1 LPISNCRLEAIK
13 NCCEIA
19 NRQLKMG
26 DDFMHTLWQDIRFA
40 VRMLLKNWSVTAIV
54 VVVLALGIG
63 ANAAIFSAVNAALLR
78 PLPYADPD
86 KLVRL
91 SEDSPNV
98 PQMSISYPNL
108 LDWREQNRVFSGIAG
123 MQFRSLN
130 LTGTAEP
137 ERLAGRGVSAEF
149 FDLLGVK
156 PELGRSFATEED
168 RPGANPVCIISRAL
182 WERRFGSDSGLI
194 NKQITLSGAS
204 YTVIGVLPASYVFG
218 TPTDVFVPI
227 GLRADEMKE
236 RGSHPGIYAIA
247 RLKPGVTVERARAEL
262 IAMAERIGAQFG
274 MKGNSATLTP
284 LREAFVG
291 DVRRP
296 LLILLGAVGFV
307 LAIACANVANLL
319 LARAATR
326 QKEMAIRTALGAG
339 RLRIIRQL
347 LTESVLLALLG
358 GIIGLLLSLW
368 GTDLLRSASADSLP
382 TTAVIKLDGSV
393 LVFTALVSLLTGI
406 VFGLAPALAAA
417 NSDLHDTLKEGGRGS
432 GPGGRR
438 AWLRSTLVVTEV
450 ALSLVLLV
458 GAGLLIK
465 SFVRILDTDPGFEP
479 QNLLTM
485 QLARNAK
492 KDEGAKVLNFLNDL
506 NGRIK
511 GLPGVESAAF
521 SNGIPLGQTADTS
534 FAIVGRP
541 KPEVGKQPQT
551 MLYIVSPDYLQ
562 AMGIR
567 LIKGRFFTMQDTQHN
582 PRVAVIDE
590 SFARQ
595 QFPNEEPLGQYLA
608 GDGKNNPDAEIVGV
622 VAHVKHFGLDA
633 VERVQPQLYLPFN
646 QAPDDMV
653 PFLSPRMN
661 LIIRTNTDP
670 LSVIAAV
677 RREVQALDPNQPV
690 FNVSTME
697 KTLDQSLATQR
708 LSMALLAVLA
718 SLALILAAVGIYGV
732 MSYTVTQRTHEI
744 GIRMAIG
751 AQRRDVFR
759 MVIARGMALVLI
771 GIALG
776 LIGAFSLTRL
786 MTTMLYGVAPT
797 DPVTFISIAVLL
809 TGIALVACYVP
820 GRRATKVDPLVALRY
835 E

>member
-1 LPISNCRLEAIK
+1 MN
-13 NCCEIA
+13 
-19 NRQLKMG
+19 
-26 DDFMHTLWQDIRFA
+26 TLWQDIRYA
-40 VRMLLKNWSVTAIV
+40 VRMMGKNLSVTAIV

-63 ANAAIFSAVNAALLR
+63 ANAAIFSVVNAALMR

-91 SEDSPNV
+91 TEDSPNV
-98 PQMSISYPNL
+98 PQMSISYPNF
-108 LDWREQNRVFSGIAG
+108 LDWREQNKVFSGIAA

-130 LTGTAEP
+130 LTGTDEP

-149 FDLLGVK
+149 FDVLGVR
-156 PELGRSFATEED
+156 PELGRSFAAEED
-168 RPGANPVCIISRAL
+168 RPGANPVCIISHGL
-182 WERRFGSDSGLI
+182 WERRFGSDSAII
-194 NKQITLSGAS
+194 NKQVTLSGAS
-204 YTVIGVLPASYVFG
+204 YTVIGVLPATYVFG

-236 RGSHPGIYAIA
+236 RGNHPGIYAIA
-247 RLKPGVTVERARAEL
+247 RLKPGVTVETARAEL
-262 IAMAERIGAQFG
+262 IAMAQRIGVQYG

-284 LREAFVG
+284 LHEAFVG

-326 QKEMAIRTALGAG
+326 QKEMAIRAALGAG
-339 RLRIIRQL
+339 RLRISRQL
-347 LTESVLLALLG
+347 
-358 GIIGLLLSLW
+358 
-368 GTDLLRSASADSLP
+368 
-382 TTAVIKLDGSV
+382 
-393 LVFTALVSLLTGI
+393 
-406 VFGLAPALAAA
+406 
-417 NSDLHDTLKEGGRGS
+417 LKEGGRGS
-432 GPGGRR
+432 GPGGRS
-438 AWLRSTLVVTEV
+438 AWLRSTLVVSEV

-458 GAGLLIK
+458 GAGLLVK
-465 SFVRILDTDPGFEP
+465 SFVRILDTDPGFKP

-485 QLARNAK
+485 QLALNAK
-492 KDEGAKVLNFLNDL
+492 QDEGAKVLNFFNEL
-506 NGRIK
+506 NGRIR

-521 SNGIPLGQTADTS
+521 SNGIPLGGTADTS

-541 KPEVGKQPQT
+541 KAEPGKQPQT
-551 MLYIVSPDYLQ
+551 MLYIPSPDYLQ

-567 LIKGRFFTMQDTQHN
+567 LIKGRFFTMQDTQHS

-590 SFARQ
+590 TFARQ
-595 QFPNEEPLGQYLA
+595 QFPNEEPIGHYLA
-608 GDGKNNPDAEIVGV
+608 GDGKDNPDAEIVGV

-633 VERVQPQLYLPFN
+633 EERVQPQLYLPFN
-646 QAPDDMV
+646 QAPDDLLPM
-653 PFLSPRMN
+653 LSPRMS
-661 LIIRTNTDP
+661 LIIRTTTDP

-677 RREVQALDPNQPV
+677 RREVQTLDPNQPV

-697 KTLDQSLATQR
+697 KTLDQSLATER
-708 LSMALLAVLA
+708 LSMVLLGVLA

-759 MVIARGMALVLI
+759 MVIGRGMVLVLI
-771 GIALG
+771 GVALG

-786 MTTMLYGVAPT
+786 MRTMLFGVAPT
-797 DPVTFISIAVLL
+797 DPVTFVSIAVLL
-809 TGIALVACYVP
+809 TGVELVACYVP

>member
-1 LPISNCRLEAIK
+1 MN
-13 NCCEIA
+13 
-19 NRQLKMG
+19 
-26 DDFMHTLWQDIRFA
+26 TLWQDLRYA
-40 VRMLLKNWSVTAIV
+40 VRMMGKNLSGTAIV

-63 ANAAIFSAVNAALLR
+63 ANAAIFSVVNAALLR

-91 SEDSPNV
+91 TEDSPNV
-98 PQMSISYPNL
+98 PQMSISYPNF
-108 LDWREQNRVFSGIAG
+108 LDWREQNKVFSGIAA

-130 LTGTAEP
+130 LTGTDEP

-149 FDLLGVK
+149 FDVLGIR
-156 PELGRSFATEED
+156 PALGRSFASEED
-168 RPGANPVCIISRAL
+168 RPGANPVCIISHGL
-182 WERRFGSDSGLI
+182 WQRRFGSDSAII
-194 NKQITLSGAS
+194 NKQVTLSGTS
-204 YTVIGVLPASYVFG
+204 YTVIGVLPASYAFG

-236 RGSHPGIYAIA
+236 RGNHPGIYAIA
-247 RLKPGVTVERARAEL
+247 RLKPGVTVETARAEL
-262 IAMAERIGAQFG
+262 IAMAQRIGVQYG

-284 LREAFVG
+284 LHEAFVG

-307 LAIACANVANLL
+307 LAIGCANVANLL

-326 QKEMAIRTALGAG
+326 QKEMAIRAALGAG

-347 LTESVLLALLG
+347 LTESVLLAFLG
-358 GIIGLLLSLW
+358 GIIGLLFALW
-368 GTDLLRSASADSLP
+368 GIDLLRSATVDILP
-382 TTAVIKLDGSV
+382 TTAVMKLDGSV
-393 LVFTALVSLLTGI
+393 LIFTLLVSLVTGI
-406 VFGLAPALAAA
+406 VFGLAPAIAAA
-417 NSDLHDTLKEGGRGS
+417 KSDLHDTLKEGGRGS
-432 GPGGRR
+432 GPGGRS
-438 AWLRSTLVVTEV
+438 AWLRSTLVVSEV

-458 GAGLLIK
+458 GAGLLVK
-465 SFVRILDTDPGFEP
+465 SFARILDTDPGFKP

-485 QLARNAK
+485 QLALNAK
-492 KDEGAKVLNFLNDL
+492 QDEGAKVLNFFNEL
-506 NGRIK
+506 NGRIR

-521 SNGIPLGQTADTS
+521 SNGIPLGGTADTS

-541 KPEVGKQPQT
+541 KLEPGKQPQT
-551 MLYIVSPDYLQ
+551 MLYIPSPDYLQ

-567 LIKGRFFTMQDTQHN
+567 LIKGRFFTMQDTQHS

-590 SFARQ
+590 TFARQ
-595 QFPNEEPLGQYLA
+595 QFPNEEPLGHYLA
-608 GDGKNNPDAEIVGV
+608 GDGKDNPDGEIVGV

-633 VERVQPQLYLPFN
+633 EERVQPQLYLPFN
-646 QAPDDMV
+646 QAPEDLL
-653 PFLSPRMN
+653 PILAPRMS
-661 LIIRTNTDP
+661 LVIRTTTDP

-708 LSMALLAVLA
+708 LSMGLLMVLA

-732 MSYTVTQRTHEI
+732 MSYNVTQRTHEI

-759 MVIARGMALVLI
+759 MVIGRGMLLVLI
-771 GIALG
+771 GVALG

-786 MTTMLYGVAPT
+786 MRTMLFGVAPT
-797 DPVTFISIAVLL
+797 DPVTFVSIAVML
-809 TGIALVACYVP
+809 TGVALVACYVP

>member
-1 LPISNCRLEAIK
+1 MNT
-13 NCCEIA
+13 
-19 NRQLKMG
+19 
-26 DDFMHTLWQDIRFA
+26 FWQDLRYA
-40 VRMLLKNWSVTAIV
+40 VRMMGKNLSVTAIV

-63 ANAAIFSAVNAALLR
+63 ANAAIFSVVNAVLLR

-98 PQMSISYPNL
+98 PQMSISYPNF
-108 LDWREQNRVFSGIAG
+108 LDWREQNKVFSGIAA

-130 LTGTAEP
+130 LTGTDEP

-149 FDLLGVK
+149 FDLLGIR
-156 PELGRSFATEED
+156 PALGRSFASEED
-168 RPGANPVCIISRAL
+168 RPGANPVCIISHGL
-182 WERRFGSDSGLI
+182 WERRFGSDSAII
-194 NKQITLSGAS
+194 NKQVTLSGAS
-204 YTVIGVLPASYVFG
+204 YTVIGVLPATYAFG

-236 RGSHPGIYAIA
+236 RGNHPGIYAIA
-247 RLKPGVTVERARAEL
+247 RLKPGVTVETARAEL
-262 IAMAERIGAQFG
+262 IAMAQRIGVQYG

-284 LREAFVG
+284 LHEAFVG

-307 LAIACANVANLL
+307 LAIGCANVANLL

-326 QKEMAIRTALGAG
+326 QKEMAIRAALGAG

-347 LTESVLLALLG
+347 LTESVLLGLLG
-358 GIIGLLLSLW
+358 GIIGLLFALW
-368 GTDLLRSASADSLP
+368 GIDLLRSATVDILP
-382 TTAVIKLDGSV
+382 TTAVMKLDGSV
-393 LVFTALVSLLTGI
+393 LIFTLLVSLVTGI
-406 VFGLAPALAAA
+406 VFGLAPALAVAKS
-417 NSDLHDTLKEGGRGS
+417 NLHDTLKEGGRGS
-432 GPGGRR
+432 GPGGRS
-438 AWLRSTLVVTEV
+438 AWLRSALVVSEV

-458 GAGLLIK
+458 GAGLLVK
-465 SFVRILDTDPGFEP
+465 SFVRILDTDAGFKP

-485 QLARNAK
+485 QLALNAK
-492 KDEGAKVLNFLNDL
+492 PDEGAKVLNFFNDL

-541 KPEVGKQPQT
+541 KPEPGKQPQT
-551 MLYIVSPDYLQ
+551 MLYIPSPDYLQ

-567 LIKGRFFTMQDTQHN
+567 LIKGRFFTMQDTQHS

-590 SFARQ
+590 TFARQ
-595 QFPNEEPLGQYLA
+595 QFPNEEPIGHYLA
-608 GDGKNNPDAEIVGV
+608 GDGKDNPDAEIVGV

-633 VERVQPQLYLPFN
+633 DERVQPQLYLPFN
-646 QAPDDMV
+646 QAPDDLL
-653 PFLSPRMN
+653 PILSPRMT
-661 LIIRTNTDP
+661 LVIRTKTDP
-670 LSVIAAV
+670 LSLIAAV
-677 RREVQALDPNQPV
+677 RHQVQTLDPNQPV

-697 KTLDQSLATQR
+697 QTLDQSLGTQR
-708 LSMALLAVLA
+708 LSMSLLMVLA

-759 MVIARGMALVLI
+759 MVIGRGMVLVLF
-771 GIALG
+771 GVALG

-786 MTTMLYGVAPT
+786 MRTMLFGVAPT
-797 DPVTFISIAVLL
+797 DPVTFVSIAVML
-809 TGIALVACYVP
+809 TGVALVACYVP

>member
-1 LPISNCRLEAIK
+1 
-13 NCCEIA
+13 
-19 NRQLKMG
+19 
-26 DDFMHTLWQDIRFA
+26 
-40 VRMLLKNWSVTAIV
+40 MLLKNWSVTAII

-63 ANAAIFSAVNAALLR
+63 ANTAIFSVVNAALLR

-91 SEDSPNV
+91 SEDSPQV
-98 PQMSISYPNL
+98 PQMSISYPNF
-108 LDWREQNRVFSGIAG
+108 LDWREQNKVFSGIAA

-130 LTGTAEP
+130 LTGKDEP
-137 ERLAGRGVSAEF
+137 ERLAGRAVSAEL
-149 FDLLGVK
+149 FDVLGVK
-156 PELGRSFATEED
+156 PALGRSFAPEED
-168 RPGANPVCIISRAL
+168 RPGASPVCIISNGL
-182 WERRFGSDSGLI
+182 WQRRFGSDPALV

-204 YTVIGVLPASYVFG
+204 YTVIGVLPASYAFG

-236 RGSHPGIYAIA
+236 RGSHPGIYAVA
-247 RLKPGVTVERARAEL
+247 RLKPGVTVETARAEL
-262 IAMAERIGAQFG
+262 IALAARIGAQYG

-284 LREAFVG
+284 LSASFVG
-291 DVRRP
+291 DIRTT

-339 RLRIIRQL
+339 RLRIVRQL
-347 LTESVLLALLG
+347 LTESILLALLG
-358 GIIGLLLSLW
+358 GIIGVLLAFW
-368 GTDLLRSASADSLP
+368 GIDLLRSAGADSLP
-382 TTAVIKLDGSV
+382 STAVIKLDGRV
-393 LVFTALVSLLTGI
+393 LLFTLLVSLLTGI
-406 VFGLAPALAAA
+406 IFGLAPALAAVKT
-417 NSDLHDTLKEGGRGS
+417 DLHDTLKEGGRS
-432 GPGGRR
+432 STAGGRS
-438 AWLRSTLVVTEV
+438 WMRSTLVVTEV
-450 ALSLVLLV
+450 ALSLVLLI

-465 SFVRILDTDPGFEP
+465 SFVRILDTDPGFKP

-485 QLARNAK
+485 QLALNAK
-492 KDEGAKVLNFLNDL
+492 KDEGGKVLNFFNDL
-506 NGRIK
+506 NGRIA

-521 SNGIPLGQTADTS
+521 SNGIPLGQAADTS

-541 KPEVGKQPQT
+541 KPEPGKQPQT
-551 MLYIVSPDYLQ
+551 MLYITSPDYLQ

-567 LIKGRFFTMQDTQHN
+567 LVKGRFFNAQDTQGS

-590 SFARQ
+590 AFARQ
-595 QFPNEEPLGQYLA
+595 QFPDQDALGQHLA
-608 GDGKNNPDAEIVGV
+608 GDGKDNPDAEIVGI

-646 QAPDDMV
+646 QAPDAML
-653 PFLSPRMN
+653 PSLAPRMN
-661 LIIRTNTDP
+661 LIIRTTADP
-670 LSVIAAV
+670 LSLTAAV

-690 FNVSTME
+690 YNVSTME
-697 KTLDQSLATQR
+697 QTLDQSLVTQR
-708 LSMALLAVLA
+708 LSMTLLAFLA

-732 MSYTVTQRTHEI
+732 MSYTVTQRSHEI

-751 AQRRDVFR
+751 AQPRDVFK
-759 MVIARGMALVLI
+759 MVIGRGMMLALI
-771 GIALG
+771 GVAFG
-776 LIGAFSLTRL
+776 LVGAFGLTRL
-786 MTTMLYGVAPT
+786 MATMLYGVEPT
-797 DPVTFISIAVLL
+797 DPATFVSIGILL
-809 TGIALVACYVP
+809 IGVALVACYVP

>member
-1 LPISNCRLEAIK
+1 MNT
-13 NCCEIA
+13 
-19 NRQLKMG
+19 
-26 DDFMHTLWQDIRFA
+26 FWQDLRYA
-40 VRMLLKNWSVTAIV
+40 VRMMGKNLTVTAIV

-63 ANAAIFSAVNAALLR
+63 ANAAIFSVVNAALLR

-98 PQMSISYPNL
+98 PQMSISYPNF
-108 LDWREQNRVFSGIAG
+108 LDWREQNKVFSGIAA

-130 LTGTAEP
+130 LTGRDEP

-149 FDLLGVK
+149 FEVLGVR
-156 PELGRSFATEED
+156 PELGRSFAQEED
-168 RPGANPVCIISRAL
+168 RSGANPVCIISHGL
-182 WERRFGSDSGLI
+182 WERRFGSDSAII
-194 NKQITLSGAS
+194 NKQVTLSGTS
-204 YTVIGVLPASYVFG
+204 YTVIGVLPASYAFG

-236 RGSHPGIYAIA
+236 RGNHPGIYAIA
-247 RLKPGVTVERARAEL
+247 RLKPGVTVETARAEL
-262 IAMAERIGAQFG
+262 IAMAQRIGVQYG

-284 LREAFVG
+284 LHEAFVG

-307 LAIACANVANLL
+307 LAIGCANVANLL

-326 QKEMAIRTALGAG
+326 QKEMAMRAALGAG

-347 LTESVLLALLG
+347 LTESVLLAILG
-358 GIIGLLLSLW
+358 GTIGLLLAVW
-368 GTDLLRSASADSLP
+368 GIDLLRSASVDSLP
-382 TTAVIKLDGSV
+382 STAVIKLDGSV
-393 LVFTALVSLLTGI
+393 FLFTLLVSLVTGI

-417 NSDLHDTLKEGGRGS
+417 KSDLHDTLKEGGRGS
-432 GPGGRR
+432 GPGGRN
-438 AWLRSTLVVTEV
+438 AWLRSTLVVSEV

-458 GAGLLIK
+458 GAGLLVK
-465 SFVRILDTDPGFEP
+465 SFVRILDTDPGFKP

-485 QLARNAK
+485 QMALNAK
-492 KDEGAKVLNFLNDL
+492 QDEGAKVLNFFNEL
-506 NGRIK
+506 NGRIR

-521 SNGIPLGQTADTS
+521 SNGIPLGATADTS

-541 KPEVGKQPQT
+541 KPEPGKQPQT
-551 MLYIVSPDYLQ
+551 MLYNPSPDYLQ

-567 LIKGRFFTMQDTQHN
+567 LIKGRFFNKQDTQHS

-590 SFARQ
+590 TFARQ
-595 QFPNEEPLGQYLA
+595 QFPNEEPLGHYLA
-608 GDGKNNPDAEIVGV
+608 GDGKDNPDAEIVGV

-633 VERVQPQLYLPFN
+633 EERVQPQLYLPFN
-646 QAPDDMV
+646 QAPDDLLPM
-653 PFLSPRMN
+653 LSPRMS
-661 LIIRTNTDP
+661 LIIRTTTDP
-670 LSVIAAV
+670 LSVVAAV

-697 KTLDQSLATQR
+697 KTLDQSLATER

-718 SLALILAAVGIYGV
+718 SLALILSAVGIYGV

-751 AQRRDVFR
+751 AQRRDV
-759 MVIARGMALVLI
+759 
-771 GIALG
+771 
-776 LIGAFSLTRL
+776 
-786 MTTMLYGVAPT
+786 
-797 DPVTFISIAVLL
+797 
-809 TGIALVACYVP
+809 
-820 GRRATKVDPLVALRY
+820 
-835 E
+835 